1 MKAFSVYY
9 AIERKTGKY
18 VCMGIG
24 SRGELAELKS
34 KMYSDISDSDVCAKY
49 SSGAVYTDYG
59 MVAIRSFPMP
69 KVEPKKASPK
79 KTKKVSEE

>member
-24 SRGELAELKS
+24 SRGDLAKLKEQ
-34 KMYSDISDSDVCAKY
+34 MYSDIVDSDACAKY

-59 MVAIRSFPMP
+59 VASVRSFPEP
-69 KVEPKKASPK
+69 KVEPKKVAPK